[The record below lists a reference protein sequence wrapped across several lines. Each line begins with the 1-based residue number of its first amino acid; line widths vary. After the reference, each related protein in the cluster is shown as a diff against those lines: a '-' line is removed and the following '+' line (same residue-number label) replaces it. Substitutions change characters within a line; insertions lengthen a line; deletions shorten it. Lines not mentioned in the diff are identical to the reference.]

1 VHVPITMGYDRF
13 PELVVQEKAGFLAD
27 VVARGVR
34 VVFTHDPD
42 VAASTVRVD
51 DRGRFA
57 VELS

>member
-1 VHVPITMGYDRF
+1 MGYDRF